1 MENFKKTILEGL
13 KNKPKEWRDGQ
24 YVFNYIDE
32 YFGVARIVQY
42 IDGID
47 CFYNDNKIDKF
58 IEACYERITGKKNYY
73 CQ

>member
-73 CQ
+73 C